1 VRIFK
6 DEDQLAQR
14 SAPQFEAL
22 KPYPGMEK
30 RPGLLAALIRMGG
43 GRS

>member
-1 VRIFK
+1 
-6 DEDQLAQR
+6 LAPH
-14 SAPQFEAL
+14 SEPQFKAM